1 MIMKVLMTIC
11 GLLFISFG
19 FSQEIKP
26 TAEEIAPDT
35 YKVKYYHNNGKVMHE
50 GNYIDGKS
58 NGLWKSYDENGN
70 LIAEGSFKDG
80 KKEGLW
86 NFYKGEEVSSVS
98 YNTNSIAEIKNSTP
112 NHLAVK

>member
-1 MIMKVLMTIC
+1 MKVLMTIC

-58 NGLWKSYDENGN
+58 NGLWKSYDE
-70 LIAEGSFKDG
+70 
-80 KKEGLW
+80 EGLW

-98 YNTNSIAEIKNSTP
+98 YNTNSIAEIKKFYT

>member
-1 MIMKVLMTIC
+1 
-11 GLLFISFG
+11 
-19 FSQEIKP
+19 
-26 TAEEIAPDT
+26 
-35 YKVKYYHNNGKVMHE
+35 MHE

-98 YNTNSIAEIKNSTP
+98 YNTNSIAEIKNST
-112 NHLAVK
+112 LII